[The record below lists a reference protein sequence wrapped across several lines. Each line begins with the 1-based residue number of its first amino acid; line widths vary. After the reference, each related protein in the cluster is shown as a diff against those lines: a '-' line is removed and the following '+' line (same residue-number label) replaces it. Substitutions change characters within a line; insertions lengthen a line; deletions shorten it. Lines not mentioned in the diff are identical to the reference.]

1 LKAAIAH
8 GQRLIGVSYDL
19 RRGYY
24 ITTTTNVPPTAALS
38 LAGLRK
44 QSEAALM
51 PNAADIK
58 LMLDR
63 AARVERDL
71 RRRGAA
77 VPRL

>member
-1 LKAAIAH
+1 
-8 GQRLIGVSYDL
+8 
-19 RRGYY
+19 
-24 ITTTTNVPPTAALS
+24 

-44 QSEAALM
+44 QIEAALM

-58 LMLDR
+58 LVLDR